1 MSKSSR
7 EIAHRK
13 VLQQGAALQPAS
25 SAFDTRRMQYPI
37 AAEGFDF
44 GRLRHERR
52 TPVSV

>member
-7 EIAHRK
+7 EIADRK
-13 VLQQGAALQPAS
+13 VMQQGAVQME
-25 SAFDTRRMQYPI
+25 DPI

-52 TPVSV
+52 PPVSV